1 MVRMPQGG
9 PDDLQS
15 DLTDF
20 MVKNLTIGILG
31 AGTAGGGLI
40 RLIQDRL
47 KQEHLPFEIK
57 RVGVRDL
64 AKPRSFAVEEGVL
77 TSDLESIAEDPE
89 IDILVEAIGGL
100 EPARTYI
107 EKGFRCGK
115 HVVTSNKYVVSEWGE
130 HLHQLARRG
139 GRHFLYEASVAGSI
153 PIVEILRE
161 GVIPDRIHSLYG
173 ILNGTTNFILTRM
186 TEVGEAFQVAL
197 AKAQELGFSEPDP
210 SFDISGK
217 DASQKLS
224 ILISILKGG
233 HCHPAQIDIR
243 GIEFITPWDIQ
254 FAAEHHWIIK
264 PLAIYEEKDGMNFAS
279 VEPVFLSRNSVL
291 AGARNEYNALCLDCE
306 NIGKQFLIGKGA
318 GEMPTASALLSDL
331 RKILQDPNPV
341 FETAA
346 EKFNLVASTPFR
358 SCIDNPKSY
367 RFYINSTHRNTP
379 DSRRK
384 VYEILCVDSELIQE
398 HGGAGIGVFAL
409 AVVTKPI
416 PFAELFQMMDLILR
430 LDPEAEI
437 SWIRILEDL

>member
-1 MVRMPQGG
+1 M
-9 PDDLQS
+9 DS
-15 DLTDF
+15 I
-20 MVKNLTIGILG
+20 VKKLRIGILG

-47 KQEHLPFEIK
+47 KQEQLPVEIK

-64 AKPRSFAVEEGVL
+64 AKPRSFVVEEGVL
-77 TSDLESIAEDPE
+77 TSDLESIAADPE
-89 IDILVEAIGGL
+89 VDILVEAIGGL
-100 EPARTYI
+100 EPARTLI
-107 EKGFRCGK
+107 EKGFRSGK

-130 HLHQLARRG
+130 HLHQLAWKA

-224 ILISILKGG
+224 ILISILKGE

-243 GIEFITPWDIQ
+243 GIEFVTPWDIQ
-254 FAAEHHWIIK
+254 FAAEHHWMIK
-264 PLAIYEEKDGMNFAS
+264 PMATYEEKDGMNFAA

-291 AGARNEYNALCLDCE
+291 ASARNEYNALCLDCE
-306 NIGKQFLIGKGA
+306 NIGKQILIGKGA

-341 FETAA
+341 FDLAL
-346 EKFNLVASTPFR
+346 EKSSRLTSTPFR

-367 RFYINSTHRNTP
+367 RFYINSTHQKTP
-379 DSRRK
+379 DKRRK
-384 VYEILCVDSELIQE
+384 IYEIFCVDCELIQE
-398 HGGAGIGVFAL
+398 HSGGGSGVFAL

-416 PFAELFQMMDLILR
+416 PFAELFQMLDLILGF
-430 LDPEAEI
+430 DHEAEI
-437 SWIRILEDL
+437 SWMRILEEL

>member
-1 MVRMPQGG
+1 MPQRE

-15 DLTDF
+15 DHTDSI
-20 MVKNLTIGILG
+20 VKKLRIGILG

-47 KQEHLPFEIK
+47 KQEHLPVEIK

-64 AKPRSFAVEEGVL
+64 AKPRSFVVEEGVL
-77 TSDLESIAEDPE
+77 TSDLESIAADPE

-100 EPARTYI
+100 EPARTFI
-107 EKGFRCGK
+107 EKGFRRGK

-130 HLHQLARRG
+130 HLHQLAWRA

-224 ILISILKGG
+224 ILISILKGE

-243 GIEFITPWDIQ
+243 GIEFVTPWDIQ

-264 PLAIYEEKDGMNFAS
+264 PLATYEEKDGMNFAS

-291 AGARNEYNALCLDCE
+291 ASARNEYNALCLDCE
-306 NIGKQFLIGKGA
+306 NIGKQILIGKGA

-341 FETAA
+341 FDPAL
-346 EKFNLVASTPFR
+346 EKSSRSTFTPFR
-358 SCIDNPKSY
+358 SCIENPKSY
-367 RFYINSTHRNTP
+367 RFYINSTHHKTP
-379 DSRRK
+379 DRRRK
-384 VYEILCVDSELIQE
+384 IYEIFCVDCELIQE
-398 HGGAGIGVFAL
+398 HSGGGIGVFAL

-416 PFAELFQMMDLILR
+416 PFAELFQMLDLILSF
-430 LDPEAEI
+430 DPEAEI
-437 SWIRILEDL
+437 SWMRILEDL